1 MDKLSNT
8 GSFGRLD
15 LPVLRSMLSTNRLG
29 RAPAWD
35 NELWDCIDSTNNRAA
50 ELFTQGAP
58 EGVLILARQQTA
70 GRGRQGRTWISP
82 PDAGVYMSFLLRP
95 SKDRTDL
102 PLHTLACGV
111 ACVKAIWE
119 CAGLEVGLKW
129 VNDLV
134 VSGKKVGGILAEI
147 PSSQDGRAAGPTAS
161 IPLVLGI
168 GINMQLD
175 LSELPEE
182 LKDRVDSLENLAGQP
197 VDPNLLV
204 SSISRHLEQTL
215 DLLASGHPAEVL
227 DAWRLHSV
235 TLGKHV
241 SAVSGTT
248 EIEGLAV
255 DIDQGG
261 GLIIETATQ
270 GRVTLHAGEITIRNS
285 DGTYA

>member
-1 MDKLSNT
+1 MAKPGNS
-8 GSFGRLD
+8 GGFGHLD
-15 LPVLRSMLSTNRLG
+15 LSVLSPLLSTNRLG
-29 RAPAWD
+29 KAPSWE

-50 ELFTQGAP
+50 QLLANGAP
-58 EGVLILARQQTA
+58 EGVIVLARQQTA

-82 PDAGVYMSFLLRP
+82 PDAGLYMSFLLRP

-147 PSSQDGRAAGPTAS
+147 PSSTSGKTAGHSHLT
-161 IPLVLGI
+161 PLVLGI

-175 LSELPEE
+175 LSEVPDE
-182 LKDRVDSLENLAGQP
+182 LKNRVESLENLAGQP

-204 SSISRHLEQTL
+204 AAIARYLEQTL
-215 DLLASGHPAEVL
+215 DHLASGRQQEVL
-227 DAWRLHSV
+227 DAWRQHSV
-235 TLGKHV
+235 TLGRQIN
-241 SAVSGTT
+241 AISGTT
-248 EIEGLAV
+248 QIEGLAV
-255 DIDQGG
+255 DIDEGG
-261 GLIIETATQ
+261 GLIVESATQ
-270 GRVTLHAGEITIRNS
+270 GRVTLHAGEITIRSS